1 MLLEFLATTM
11 GAMRNL
17 AIAGVLCLIAS
28 GCGYL
33 AVPEQQRQ
41 LDASCEVSGRVET
54 SRGKASPVVVILG
67 RRSADGKWRIADHFV
82 RDSAGGFAFVAPA
95 GHYRLTAF
103 EDVNDDLAYQ
113 RGEPFVVTNK
123 DGFAC
128 DAGAHMRVD
137 LMVPENPG
145 GDLERDVDVAS
156 LQARSFEGQLDA
168 TLGQLTVVGKLAKLD
183 EPRFSQENAENGQ
196 WRPFD
201 FIVASYAGVYFLEP
215 DDPKKIPVLFVHG
228 LAGTPA
234 KFDDYISRL
243 DRSRFQPW
251 IYYYP
256 SGLHLPKIADHLAQT
271 VAKLQRRYDH
281 RKLVVIAHSMGGL
294 VSRGFIQ
301 RHAAIG
307 THGEI
312 PLFITISTPWGG
324 HEAAESGVKRSPI
337 VVHVWE
343 DMAPGS
349 DYLREI
355 FETPLPAKTAHH
367 LLFTFNRNSLSLGA
381 SDDQVVTVASELRP
395 EAQAGAAR
403 LYGFD
408 DTHTGVF
415 RNAEVSGLINKLLDG
430 VR

>member
-1 MLLEFLATTM
+1 
-11 GAMRNL
+11 MRNL
-17 AIAGVLCLIAS
+17 VLAS
-28 GCGYL
+28 FLALAAPGCGYL

-82 RDSAGGFAFVAPA
+82 RDSAGDYAFVAPA
-95 GHYRLTAF
+95 GHYRVTAF
-103 EDVNDDLAYQ
+103 EDANDDLAYQ
-113 RGEPFVVTNK
+113 PGEPFVVTNK
-123 DGFAC
+123 DGFPC

-137 LMVPENPG
+137 LMVPENSG

-156 LQARSFEGQLDA
+156 LHARTFEGQLDA
-168 TLGQLTVVGKLAKLD
+168 TLGQLTVAGKLAKLD

-201 FIVASYAGVYFLEP
+201 FIVAGYAGVYFLGP

-234 KFDDYISRL
+234 TFDYYISRL

-256 SGLHLPKIADHLAQT
+256 SGMHLPKIADHLAQT

-281 RKLVVIAHSMGGL
+281 PKIVVVAHSMGGL
-294 VSRGFIQ
+294 VARGFIQ
-301 RHAAIG
+301 RHVAIG
-307 THGEI
+307 AHGEI

-324 HEAAESGVKRSPI
+324 HAAAESGVKRSPI

-349 DYLREI
+349 EYLTDI
-355 FETPLPAKTAHH
+355 FATPLPPKTAHH
-367 LLFTFNRNSLSLGA
+367 LLFTFSRNSMSLGA
-381 SDDQVVTVASELRP
+381 SDDGAVTVASELRP
-395 EAQAGAAR
+395 AAQAGATR
-403 LYGFD
+403 IYGYD

-415 RNAEVSGLINKLLDG
+415 RNAEVSGLINTLLDG

>member
-1 MLLEFLATTM
+1 MRMRIIAVMIAALA
-11 GAMRNL
+11 A
-17 AIAGVLCLIAS
+17 A
-28 GCGYL
+28 GCGLL

-41 LDASCEVSGRVET
+41 LEASCEVKGRVET
-54 SRGKASPVVVILG
+54 SQNRPRPVVVILG
-67 RRSADGKWRIADHFV
+67 RRQADGKWRIADHFV
-82 RDSAGGFAFVAPA
+82 RDSPGDYAFVAPA
-95 GHYRLTAF
+95 GHYRVTAF
-103 EDVNDDLAYQ
+103 EDLNDDLAYQ
-113 RGEPFVVTNK
+113 QGEPFVVTDK
-123 DGFAC
+123 DGFPCA
-128 DAGAHMRVD
+128 AGANMRVD
-137 LMVPENPG
+137 LPIPENAG
-145 GDLERDVDVAS
+145 RESLDRDVDVAS

-168 TLGQLTVVGKLAKLD
+168 TLGQLTVAGRLAKLE

-215 DDPKKIPVLFVHG
+215 HDPKKIPVLFVHG

-234 KFDDYISRL
+234 KFEYYISRL

-256 SGLHLPKIADHLAQT
+256 SGVHLPKIADHLAQT
-271 VAKLQRRYDH
+271 IAKIQRRYDH
-281 RKLVVIAHSMGGL
+281 PKLVVIAHSMGGL

-301 RHAAIG
+301 RHVALR
-307 THGEI
+307 TPGEI

-324 HEAAESGVKRSPI
+324 HAAAETGVKRSPI

-349 DYLREI
+349 DYLTDI
-355 FETPLPAKTAHH
+355 FASPLPAKTAHH
-367 LLFTFNRNSLSLGA
+367 LLFTFNRNATSFGA
-381 SDDQVVTVASELRP
+381 SDDQAVTVASELRP
-395 EAQAGAAR
+395 AAQEGATR

-408 DTHTGVF
+408 DTHTGIS
-415 RNAEVSGLINKLLDG
+415 RNADVSALVNKLLDG

>member
-1 MLLEFLATTM
+1 MRRLAP
-11 GAMRNL
+11 
-17 AIAGVLCLIAS
+17 LCIPALMTA
-28 GCGYL
+28 GCGLL

-41 LDASCEVSGRVET
+41 LDAACEVMGRVET
-54 SRGKASPVVVILG
+54 SQNRPRPVVVILG
-67 RRSADGKWRIADHFV
+67 RRQADGKWKIADHFV
-82 RDSAGGFAFVAPA
+82 RDSPGDYAFVATA
-95 GHYRLTAF
+95 GHYRVTAF
-103 EDVNDDLAYQ
+103 EDLNDDLAYQ
-113 RGEPFVVTNK
+113 QGEPFVVTDK
-123 DGFAC
+123 DGFPC
-128 DAGAHMRVD
+128 VAGAHMRVD
-137 LMVPENPG
+137 LPIPENAG
-145 GDLERDVDVAS
+145 RESLERDVDVAS

-168 TLGQLTVVGKLAKLD
+168 TLGQLTVSGKLAKLD
-183 EPRFSQENAENGQ
+183 EARFSQENAENGQ

-215 DDPKKIPVLFVHG
+215 HDPKKIPVLFVHG

-234 KFDDYISRL
+234 KFEYYISRL

-251 IYYYP
+251 VYYYP
-256 SGLHLPKIADHLAQT
+256 SGIHLPRIADHLAQT

-281 RKLVVIAHSMGGL
+281 AKLVVIAHSMGGL

-301 RHAAIG
+301 RHAAMR
-307 THGEI
+307 TPGEI

-324 HEAAESGVKRSPI
+324 HVGAETGVKRSPI

-349 DYLREI
+349 DYLTDI
-355 FETPLPAKTAHH
+355 FRNPLPRQTAHH
-367 LLFTFNRNSLSLGA
+367 LLFTFNRNAMSFGA
-381 SDDQVVTVASELRP
+381 SDDEAVTVASELRP
-395 EAQAGAAR
+395 AAQEGATR

-415 RNAEVSGLINKLLDG
+415 RNAEVSSLINKLLDG